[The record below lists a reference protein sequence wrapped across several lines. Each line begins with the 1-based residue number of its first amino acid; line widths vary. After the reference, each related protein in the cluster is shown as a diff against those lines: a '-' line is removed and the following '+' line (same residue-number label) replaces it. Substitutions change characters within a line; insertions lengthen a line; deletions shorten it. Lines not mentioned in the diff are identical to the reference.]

1 MKLRRQKF
9 NIVKKKKENI
19 NNELFSHYF
28 EYLNPVIMFE
38 KFRDSSDE
46 KNKSMVESSN
56 EKPTKLKNI
65 VKMCL
70 KMKYLNLKRMKK

>member
-1 MKLRRQKF
+1 
-9 NIVKKKKENI
+9 
-19 NNELFSHYF
+19 
-28 EYLNPVIMFE
+28 MFE

-70 KMKYLNLKRMKK
+70 KMRYLNLKRMKK